1 MVQIKP
7 DLETSAKIKVV
18 GVGGSGNNAITRMMA
33 NSIQGVD
40 FIAVNT
46 DAQDLHSSDA
56 PSKIHI
62 GKNLT
67 RGLGAGMDP
76 DIGRRAAEENQDE
89 IQEAVKNSDMV
100 FVAYGLGGGTGTG
113 AGPVVA
119 DIARSTGALTVAVVT
134 SPFAFEGA
142 QRMRI
147 ADEGLNMI
155 KNYVDTLIT
164 INNERLIQIIDKD
177 TKVEDAFK
185 IVDDVLRQGVQGIS
199 DLIIKPGIINLDFAD
214 VKTIMTSAGS
224 ALMGIGEASGD
235 DRAIT
240 AAKMAINSPLL
251 DLSIDGAKG
260 VLMSVAGGDDIT
272 MNEIEESAKLV
283 TDSINRDARVIFG
296 TSMDETVPAGS
307 VKITVIA
314 TGFSEFPSILSEDDM
329 DEQEEDVMSSAP
341 AIPSV
346 ATQPVSMPQPVAQP
360 SPSFAT
366 RQPQPVSRFSSLN
379 NNNNKRPSMAEVAQQ
394 QQPKVEQNNTQSEDV
409 DSPDWDIPAFIR
421 RKRV

>member
-33 NSIQGVD
+33 NSIEGVD
-40 FIAVNT
+40 FIAINT
-46 DAQDLHSSDA
+46 DAQDLHSSKA
-56 PSKIHI
+56 PLKIHI

-76 DIGRRAAEENQDE
+76 GIGRKAAEENQDE
-89 IQEAVKNSDMV
+89 IQESLKNSDMV

-119 DIARSTGALTVAVVT
+119 EIARSTGSLTVAVVT
-134 SPFAFEGA
+134 TPFAFEGQ
-142 QRMRI
+142 QRMGI
-147 ADEGLNMI
+147 ANDGLNVI

-164 INNERLIQIIDKD
+164 INNEKLIQIIDKD
-177 TKVEDAFK
+177 TKVEDAFV
-185 IVDDVLRQGVQGIS
+185 IVDDILRQGVQGIS

-214 VKTIMTSAGS
+214 VKTIMTNAGS

-235 DRAIT
+235 NRAIT
-240 AAKMAINSPLL
+240 AAKAAINSPLL

-296 TSMDETVPAGS
+296 TSLDSTVPEGS

-314 TGFSEFPSILSEDDM
+314 TGFSEFPSIIDESTSTAQDEDLLDDIQM
-329 DEQEEDVMSSAP
+329 
-341 AIPSV
+341 PSV
-346 ATQPVSMPQPVAQP
+346 ASSVPTRQPVAQP
-360 SPSFAT
+360 SFIT
-366 RQPQPVSRFSSLN
+366 RQPQTARFGSFI
-379 NNNNKRPSMAEVAQQ
+379 NNKRSVQEKPIETESQDNKE
-394 QQPKVEQNNTQSEDV
+394 KKEESNIS
-409 DSPDWDIPAFIR
+409 DWDIPAFIR
-421 RKRV
+421 RKRI